1 MPVAEGEI
9 FGLLG
14 PNGAGKTTAIEC
26 AIGLREPDAGTIRLL
41 GLDPRAD
48 RAELLQ
54 VVGVQLQAS
63 AFPPKLRVG
72 EALDMYRSFCRH
84 PADISEL
91 TGALGLAGQCGEFY
105 RSLSGGQRL
114 RLSVVLALI
123 GRPRLAVL
131 DEMTTTTLT
140 LPGTAPAAAFGQLV
154 RNEARLAWRQPTSLI
169 GGLALPAALLVIFSF
184 IPTFRQPQA
193 SLSGFSP
200 LDLYVPILIGFSL
213 AMLALFGLPI
223 PLVTYRELGVL
234 RRLST
239 TPVPPS
245 WLLAA
250 QGVVQLGVA
259 LAGLTGIL
267 VAGAALGTP
276 APASPAGFAVAV
288 VLSVAGLFPLG
299 LLIAAMARTANGASV
314 IGRLVLIPMLFFAGL
329 WWPREL
335 MPAVLRDVSD
345 VIPLGAAVEAI
356 QDSMRGAFPPAA
368 PLLVLTGWAVL
379 FGFLAMRFFR
389 WE

>member
-1 MPVAEGEI
+1 M
-9 FGLLG
+9 
-14 PNGAGKTTAIEC
+14 TT
-26 AIGLREPDAGTIRLL
+26 
-41 GLDPRAD
+41 
-48 RAELLQ
+48 
-54 VVGVQLQAS
+54 
-63 AFPPKLRVG
+63 
-72 EALDMYRSFCRH
+72 
-84 PADISEL
+84 
-91 TGALGLAGQCGEFY
+91 LAQP
-105 RSLSGGQRL
+105 
-114 RLSVVLALI
+114 
-123 GRPRLAVL
+123 RPR
-131 DEMTTTTLT
+131 
-140 LPGTAPAAAFGQLV
+140 TAPAAAFGQLV
-154 RNEARLAWRQPTSLI
+154 RNEIRLAWRQPTSLI
-169 GGLALPAALLVIFSF
+169 GGLALPAALLIIFSF

-193 SLSGFSP
+193 ALGGSSP

-259 LAGLTGIL
+259 LAGL
-267 VAGAALGTP
+267 
-276 APASPAGFAVAV
+276 
-288 VLSVAGLFPLG
+288 FPLG
-299 LLIAAMARTANGASV
+299 LLIAAMARTTNGASV

-335 MPAVLRDVSD
+335 MPALLRDVSD

-356 QDSMRGAFPPAA
+356 QDSMRGPFPPAA
-368 PLLVLTGWAVL
+368 PLLVLTGYAVL
-379 FGFLAMRFFR
+379 FGSLAMRFFR

>member
-1 MPVAEGEI
+1 MITLAQ
-9 FGLLG
+9 
-14 PNGAGKTTAIEC
+14 
-26 AIGLREPDAGTIRLL
+26 
-41 GLDPRAD
+41 PR
-48 RAELLQ
+48 
-54 VVGVQLQAS
+54 
-63 AFPPKLRVG
+63 PP
-72 EALDMYRSFCRH
+72 
-84 PADISEL
+84 
-91 TGALGLAGQCGEFY
+91 
-105 RSLSGGQRL
+105 
-114 RLSVVLALI
+114 
-123 GRPRLAVL
+123 
-131 DEMTTTTLT
+131 
-140 LPGTAPAAAFGQLV
+140 TAPGVAFGQLV

-169 GGLALPAALLVIFSF
+169 GGLALPTVLLVVFSL

-193 SLSGFSP
+193 SLGGFSP
-200 LDLYVPILIGFSL
+200 LEEYVPILIGFSL

-223 PLVTYRELGVL
+223 PLVSYRQLGVL

-259 LAGLTGIL
+259 LAGIAGIL

-276 APASPAGFAVAV
+276 APASPGGFALAV

-299 LLIAAMARTANGASV
+299 LLTAAVARTANGASV

-335 MPAVLRDVSD
+335 MPAMLRDVSD
-345 VIPLGAAVEAI
+345 YVPLGAAVEAI
-356 QDSMRGAFPPAA
+356 QDSMRGPLPPAA
-368 PLLVLTGWAVL
+368 PLLVLTGYAVL
-379 FGFLAMRFFR
+379 FGFLATRLFR

>member
-1 MPVAEGEI
+1 M
-9 FGLLG
+9 
-14 PNGAGKTTAIEC
+14 
-26 AIGLREPDAGTIRLL
+26 
-41 GLDPRAD
+41 
-48 RAELLQ
+48 
-54 VVGVQLQAS
+54 
-63 AFPPKLRVG
+63 
-72 EALDMYRSFCRH
+72 
-84 PADISEL
+84 
-91 TGALGLAGQCGEFY
+91 
-105 RSLSGGQRL
+105 
-114 RLSVVLALI
+114 
-123 GRPRLAVL
+123 
-131 DEMTTTTLT
+131 
-140 LPGTAPAAAFGQLV
+140 
-154 RNEARLAWRQPTSLI
+154 
-169 GGLALPAALLVIFSF
+169 
-184 IPTFRQPQA
+184 
-193 SLSGFSP
+193 
-200 LDLYVPILIGFSL
+200 PILIGFSL

-276 APASPAGFAVAV
+276 APANPAGLAGFAVAV

-329 WWPREL
+329 WRPREL
-335 MPAVLRDVSD
+335 MSAVLRDVSD

>member
-1 MPVAEGEI
+1 M
-9 FGLLG
+9 
-14 PNGAGKTTAIEC
+14 TT
-26 AIGLREPDAGTIRLL
+26 
-41 GLDPRAD
+41 
-48 RAELLQ
+48 
-54 VVGVQLQAS
+54 
-63 AFPPKLRVG
+63 
-72 EALDMYRSFCRH
+72 
-84 PADISEL
+84 
-91 TGALGLAGQCGEFY
+91 LAQP
-105 RSLSGGQRL
+105 
-114 RLSVVLALI
+114 
-123 GRPRLAVL
+123 RPR
-131 DEMTTTTLT
+131 
-140 LPGTAPAAAFGQLV
+140 TAPGVAFGQLV
-154 RNEARLAWRQPTSLI
+154 RNEARLAWRQPTGLI
-169 GGLALPAALLVIFSF
+169 GGLALPTVLLIIFSL

-193 SLSGFSP
+193 SLGGFSP

-223 PLVTYRELGVL
+223 PLVSYRELGVL

-259 LAGLTGIL
+259 MAGLAGIL

-276 APASPAGFAVAV
+276 APKSPGGFALAV
-288 VLSVAGLFPLG
+288 VLCVAGLFPLG
-299 LLIAAMARTANGASV
+299 LLIAAVARTASGASV

-345 VIPLGAAVEAI
+345 YIPLGAAVEAI
-356 QDSMRGAFPPAA
+356 QDSMRGPFPPAA
-368 PLLVLTGWAVL
+368 PLLVLTGYAVL

>member
-1 MPVAEGEI
+1 M
-9 FGLLG
+9 
-14 PNGAGKTTAIEC
+14 
-26 AIGLREPDAGTIRLL
+26 
-41 GLDPRAD
+41 
-48 RAELLQ
+48 
-54 VVGVQLQAS
+54 
-63 AFPPKLRVG
+63 
-72 EALDMYRSFCRH
+72 
-84 PADISEL
+84 
-91 TGALGLAGQCGEFY
+91 
-105 RSLSGGQRL
+105 
-114 RLSVVLALI
+114 
-123 GRPRLAVL
+123 
-131 DEMTTTTLT
+131 TTTLT
-140 LPGTAPAAAFGQLV
+140 VPGTAPAAAFGQLV
-154 RNEARLAWRQPTSLI
+154 RNEVRLAWRQPTSLI
-169 GGLALPAALLVIFSF
+169 GGLALPAALLIIFSF

-193 SLSGFSP
+193 SLGGFSP

-245 WLLAA
+245 WLLA
-250 QGVVQLGVA
+250 
-259 LAGLTGIL
+259 
-267 VAGAALGTP
+267 
-276 APASPAGFAVAV
+276 
-288 VLSVAGLFPLG
+288 LSVAGLFPLG

-345 VIPLGAAVEAI
+345 VVPLGAAVAAI
-356 QDSMRGAFPPAA
+356 QDSMRGSFPPAA

>member
-1 MPVAEGEI
+1 MTSLAQ
-9 FGLLG
+9 
-14 PNGAGKTTAIEC
+14 
-26 AIGLREPDAGTIRLL
+26 
-41 GLDPRAD
+41 PRT
-48 RAELLQ
+48 
-54 VVGVQLQAS
+54 V
-63 AFPPKLRVG
+63 
-72 EALDMYRSFCRH
+72 
-84 PADISEL
+84 
-91 TGALGLAGQCGEFY
+91 
-105 RSLSGGQRL
+105 
-114 RLSVVLALI
+114 
-123 GRPRLAVL
+123 PR
-131 DEMTTTTLT
+131 
-140 LPGTAPAAAFGQLV
+140 AAFGQLV

-169 GGLALPAALLVIFSF
+169 GGLVLPAVLLVIFSL

-193 SLSGFSP
+193 NLGGFSP

-259 LAGLTGIL
+259 MAGLAGIL

-276 APASPAGFAVAV
+276 APKSPGGFVLAV
-288 VLSVAGLFPLG
+288 VLSAAGLFPLG
-299 LLIAAMARTANGASV
+299 LLIAAVARTSNGASV

-345 VIPLGAAVEAI
+345 YIPLGAAVEAI
-356 QDSMRGAFPPAA
+356 QDSMRGPFPPAA
-368 PLLVLTGWAVL
+368 PLLVLTGYAVL
-379 FGFLAMRFFR
+379 FAFLAKRFFR